1 MMAATTMMAELQK
14 NVVFEEMFSASCEA
28 GGVKSEAQT
37 LYTAPPTEFIHML
50 HLTWQF
56 LFSLRS
62 IPQVPRRGK
71 SV

>member
-14 NVVFEEMFSASCEA
+14 GVVSSASCEA

-56 LFSLRS
+56 LFSQRS
-62 IPQVPRRGK
+62 IQQVLRRGK